1 MAARTTGWESI
12 TELTPSFYPVDQPP
26 ATVETVQ
33 DRIAIVNR
41 PDGGIE
47 PWLVE
52 LRAKAPS
59 RLELDTDVILV
70 TTLWDLGTTGV
81 TEIDGRLV
89 AGFADRGQAQTA
101 VGQLRS
107 PVLDVTARPVTGSD
121 TEPPATP
128 PSPPTTVRFAVGETV
143 RSISVVAG
151 PTFGHGHHPTTRLA
165 LDLLG
170 SALNRASDGRL
181 LSDLRVLDVGTGSGV
196 LAVAAAR
203 AGAGSVVAVD
213 VDAAC
218 ESVVATNAWNNGV
231 EVEVMTGIIEAAI
244 DSPVETPL
252 DQPFDVVVA
261 NLLLVDQI
269 AVADTV
275 RRLLAPNAHLVL
287 SGCLIDQADRL
298 LRLHPGLDAERS
310 LTSEDWIAHLLTGCR

>member
-1 MAARTTGWESI
+1 
-12 TELTPSFYPVDQPP
+12 
-26 ATVETVQ
+26 
-33 DRIAIVNR
+33 VNE

-52 LRAKAPS
+52 LRAKAPG
-59 RLELDTDVILV
+59 RLDLDADVILV
-70 TTLWDLGTTGV
+70 ATLWDLGTTGV

-107 PVLDVTARPVTGSD
+107 PVLDVTARPMTGAD
-121 TEPPATP
+121 TEQPATP
-128 PSPPTTVRFAVGETV
+128 PSPPTTVRFAVGEAV

-165 LDLLG
+165 LHILG
-170 SALNRASDGRL
+170 TALNRASDGRH

-218 ESVVATNAWNNGV
+218 ESVVATNASNNGV
-231 EVEVMTGIIEAAI
+231 QVEVMTGDIEAAVE
-244 DSPVETPL
+244 SPVETRL

-261 NLLLVDQI
+261 NLLLVEHI
-269 AVADTV
+269 AVADTL
-275 RRLLAPNAHLVL
+275 RRLLAPNGHLVL
-287 SGCLIDQADRL
+287 SGYLIDQADRV
-298 LRLHPGLDAERS
+298 LRLHPDLDAEWS
-310 LTSEDWIAHLLTGCR
+310 LTSGDWMAHLLTGRR